1 LKRGGNQH
9 FARLIPA
16 DGNEREIPPRM
27 RTTAR
32 SRGGAVES
40 MMQPK
45 RIERTNMKVRL
56 VSSIAMAAVLAL
68 FAVACGSS
76 TSPSTVSAVAVSGTP
91 PAVGATSQ
99 FSAMAT
105 LSDGTTQDVT
115 NLATWVSSNTDEATV
130 SSAGLVTGVGAGTVT
145 IQATYQSVT
154 GSDQIT
160 LTP

>member
-1 LKRGGNQH
+1 
-9 FARLIPA
+9 
-16 DGNEREIPPRM
+16 
-27 RTTAR
+27 
-32 SRGGAVES
+32 

-45 RIERTNMKVRL
+45 MIGRKSKQLRL
-56 VSSIAMAAVLAL
+56 VSSIAMVAVLGL
-68 FAVACGSS
+68 FAVACDSS
-76 TSPSTVSAVAVSGTP
+76 TSPSTVSTVAITGTP
-91 PAVGATSQ
+91 PIVGATSQ

-130 SSAGLVTGVGAGTVT
+130 SSAGVVTGVGAGTVT